1 MTTLFFIEHAN
12 GKISDQSLKAISAT
26 KDFGED
32 VHGLIAGTDIDSII
46 EEASKISGV
55 SKIIHVDNDEY
66 NNILAEKLTSIIVD
80 ISDNYNYFC
89 AAATTTGKNVMPRVA
104 AKLDVAQISEI
115 IGVESNENNRR
126 DYREILFQTKNAM
139 ENYISGVILFD
150 ETIRQKSKKGPTLV
164 EVISNAGS
172 LPGIK
177 VDTGAKDLAFNSNEK
192 VTEGLDGLR
201 ERLIEYYNLGAKF
214 AKWRA
219 VITPGDSIPTD
230 DCILANAKNLAKYA
244 KKCQEANLVPIVEPE
259 VLMDGSHTIDESFD
273 ITSRTLNMVFDQLDE
288 HNVSLQGIV
297 LKPNMILSGYECSY
311 QASIEEVAEKT
322 VNCLSAH
329 VPSEVPGIAFLS
341 GGQSDEDATLHL
353 NEMSKYETDWNLTF
367 SYGRALQ
374 QSALKAWSG
383 KKENVTDAQEA
394 FIEKA
399 KANSLA
405 TVAGL

>member
-1 MTTLFFIEHAN
+1 
-12 GKISDQSLKAISAT
+12 
-26 KDFGED
+26 
-32 VHGLIAGTDIDSII
+32 
-46 EEASKISGV
+46 
-55 SKIIHVDNDEY
+55 
-66 NNILAEKLTSIIVD
+66 
-80 ISDNYNYFC
+80 
-89 AAATTTGKNVMPRVA
+89 
-104 AKLDVAQISEI
+104 
-115 IGVESNENNRR
+115 
-126 DYREILFQTKNAM
+126 
-139 ENYISGVILFD
+139 
-150 ETIRQKSKKGPTLV
+150 
-164 EVISNAGS
+164 
-172 LPGIK
+172 
-177 VDTGAKDLAFNSNEK
+177 
-192 VTEGLDGLR
+192 
-201 ERLIEYYNLGAKF
+201 
-214 AKWRA
+214 
-219 VITPGDSIPTD
+219 
-230 DCILANAKNLAKYA
+230 
-244 KKCQEANLVPIVEPE
+244 
-259 VLMDGSHTIDESFD
+259 MDGSHTIDDSFD

-353 NEMSKYETDWNLTF
+353 NEMNKYETDWNLTF

-394 FIEKA
+394 FIEKV

>member
-1 MTTLFFIEHAN
+1 MSELHAVAHKMVEK
-12 GKISDQSLKAISAT
+12 GK
-26 KDFGED
+26 G
-32 VHGLIAGTDIDSII
+32 
-46 EEASKISGV
+46 
-55 SKIIHVDNDEY
+55 
-66 NNILAEKLTSIIVD
+66 ILAADESTPTCTKRFASINTDSTAESRNFYRNMLFTTEDIEK
-80 ISDNYNYFC
+80 
-89 AAATTTGKNVMPRVA
+89 
-104 AKLDVAQISEI
+104 
-115 IGVESNENNRR
+115 
-126 DYREILFQTKNAM
+126 
-139 ENYISGVILFD
+139 YISGVILFD
-150 ETIRQKSKKGPTLV
+150 ETFYQSELSSGMKFPEYLTSKN
-164 EVISNAGS
+164 I
-172 LPGIK
+172 LPCIK
-177 VDTGAKDLAFNSNEK
+177 VDQGLEDFSPYEK
-192 VTEGLDGLR
+192 LTKGLDGLS
-201 ERLIEYYNLGAKF
+201 ERLRKYYALGARF

-244 KKCQEANLVPIVEPE
+244 KKCQQANLVPIVEPE
-259 VLMDGSHTIDESFD
+259 VLMDGVHTIDESFD

-353 NEMSKYETDWNLTF
+353 NEMNKYETDWNLTF

>member
-1 MTTLFFIEHAN
+1 MSELHAVAHKMVEK
-12 GKISDQSLKAISAT
+12 GK
-26 KDFGED
+26 G
-32 VHGLIAGTDIDSII
+32 
-46 EEASKISGV
+46 
-55 SKIIHVDNDEY
+55 
-66 NNILAEKLTSIIVD
+66 ILAADESTPTCTKRFASINTDSTAESRNFYRNMLFTTEDIEK
-80 ISDNYNYFC
+80 
-89 AAATTTGKNVMPRVA
+89 
-104 AKLDVAQISEI
+104 
-115 IGVESNENNRR
+115 
-126 DYREILFQTKNAM
+126 
-139 ENYISGVILFD
+139 YISGVILFD
-150 ETIRQKSKKGPTLV
+150 ETFHQSELLSGIKFPEYLTSKN
-164 EVISNAGS
+164 I

-177 VDTGAKDLAFNSNEK
+177 VDQGLEDFSPYEK
-192 VTEGLDGLR
+192 LTKGLDGLS
-201 ERLIEYYNLGAKF
+201 ERLGKYYALGARF

-244 KKCQEANLVPIVEPE
+244 KKCQQANLVPIVEPE
-259 VLMDGSHTIDESFD
+259 VLMDGVHTIDESFD

-341 GGQSDEDATLHL
+341 GGQSDEDATFHL
-353 NEMSKYETDWNLTF
+353 NEMNKYETDWNLTF

>member
-1 MTTLFFIEHAN
+1 MSELHAVAYKMVEK
-12 GKISDQSLKAISAT
+12 GK
-26 KDFGED
+26 G
-32 VHGLIAGTDIDSII
+32 
-46 EEASKISGV
+46 
-55 SKIIHVDNDEY
+55 
-66 NNILAEKLTSIIVD
+66 ILAADESTPTCTKRFASINTDSTAESRNFYRNMLFTTENIEK
-80 ISDNYNYFC
+80 
-89 AAATTTGKNVMPRVA
+89 
-104 AKLDVAQISEI
+104 
-115 IGVESNENNRR
+115 
-126 DYREILFQTKNAM
+126 
-139 ENYISGVILFD
+139 YISGVFLFD
-150 ETIRQKSKKGPTLV
+150 ETFHQSELSSGMKFPEFLKSKN
-164 EVISNAGS
+164 I

-177 VDTGAKDLAFNSNEK
+177 VDQGLEDFSPYEK
-192 VTEGLDGLR
+192 LTKGLDGLS
-201 ERLIEYYNLGAKF
+201 ERLGKYYALGARF

-219 VITPGDSIPTD
+219 VITPGDSIPAD

-244 KKCQEANLVPIVEPE
+244 KKCQQANLVPIVEPE
-259 VLMDGSHTIDESFD
+259 VLMDGAHTIDESFD
-273 ITSRTLNMVFDQLDE
+273 ITSRTLNMVFDQLEE

-297 LKPNMILSGYECSY
+297 LKPNMILSGYQCSY

-353 NEMSKYETDWNLTF
+353 NEMNKYETDWNLTF

-374 QSALKAWSG
+374 QSALNTWSG
-383 KKENVTDAQEA
+383 KKENVIDAQEA

>member
-1 MTTLFFIEHAN
+1 MSELHAVAH
-12 GKISDQSLKAISAT
+12 KMVEK
-26 KDFGED
+26 
-32 VHGLIAGTDIDSII
+32 
-46 EEASKISGV
+46 SKG
-55 SKIIHVDNDEY
+55 
-66 NNILAEKLTSIIVD
+66 ILAADESTPTCTKRFAMINTDSTAESRNFYRNMLFTTEDIEK
-80 ISDNYNYFC
+80 
-89 AAATTTGKNVMPRVA
+89 
-104 AKLDVAQISEI
+104 
-115 IGVESNENNRR
+115 
-126 DYREILFQTKNAM
+126 
-139 ENYISGVILFD
+139 YISGVILFD
-150 ETIRQKSKKGPTLV
+150 ETFHQSELSSGMKFPEFLASKDILT
-164 EVISNAGS
+164 
-172 LPGIK
+172 GIK
-177 VDTGAKDLAFNSNEK
+177 VDQGLEDFSPYEK
-192 VTEGLDGLR
+192 LTKGLDGLS
-201 ERLIEYYNLGAKF
+201 ERISKYYALGARF

-244 KKCQEANLVPIVEPE
+244 KKCQQANLVPIVEPE
-259 VLMDGSHTIDESFD
+259 VLMDGVHTIDESFD

-353 NEMSKYETDWNLTF
+353 NEMNKYETDWSLTF

-374 QSALKAWSG
+374 QKALKVWSG